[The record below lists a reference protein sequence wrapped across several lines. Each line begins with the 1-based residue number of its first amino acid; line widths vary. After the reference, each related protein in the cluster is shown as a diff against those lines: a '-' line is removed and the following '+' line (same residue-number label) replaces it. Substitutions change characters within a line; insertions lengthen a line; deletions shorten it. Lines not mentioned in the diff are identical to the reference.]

1 MIILRDSEIPVN
13 SWDKLTQSS
22 NFSSPFQSR
31 QFFDIVNGVSTYN
44 ANVIAVEDGGNLQTL
59 ALIAFQKEPGITGFF
74 SRRGIIYGGPLLSL
88 ENQEANTLLIRGISK
103 YFSKKAI
110 YFETRNA
117 FDYNSYQDIF
127 RLNGWDYSSNLN
139 VKLNIHNKEINDIL
153 SGMKYN
159 RKREIRISLDAGTN
173 YRFCE
178 TKDELL
184 EIYKILKKLYQ
195 ENVKLPLP
203 PFEFFS
209 GIMDSS
215 IGKIFIV
222 EHNSNIIG
230 GSVCLFLPGKDIYTM
245 YYCGDRN
252 YSKKIFPTHL
262 SILAAIEFGITR
274 KVQSLDFM
282 GAGKIDKEYGVR
294 QYKLEFGGEL
304 VEHGRLLKI
313 SQPVLFHIGN
323 IGLKFYKKFR

>member
-1 MIILRDSEIPVN
+1 MRLLCNNDIQI
-13 SWDKLTQSS
+13 DKWNELLERSPY
-22 NFSSPFQSR
+22 SSPFQTK
-31 QFFDIVNGVSTYN
+31 QFFDIVNRVSTYN
-44 ANVIAVEDGGNLQTL
+44 ASVVAVEDGGDLQSL
-59 ALIAFQKEPGITGFF
+59 ALIAFQKEPGITGFL
-74 SRRGIIYGGPLLSL
+74 SRRGIVYGGPLLSL
-88 ENQEANTLLIRGISK
+88 ENREANVLLINGISK

-117 FDYNSYQDIF
+117 FDYNYYKEIF
-127 RLNGWDYSSNLN
+127 KLSGWDYSSNLN
-139 VKLNIHNKEINDIL
+139 VKLNIETKEINDIL

-159 RKREIRISLDAGTN
+159 RKREIRISLDAGTT
-173 YRFCE
+173 YRSCE
-178 TKDELL
+178 TKEEVK
-184 EIYKILKKLYQ
+184 EIYKILKRLYK

-203 PFEFFS
+203 PFEFFT

-215 IGKIFIV
+215 VGKIFIV
-222 EHNSNIIG
+222 EHSSNIIG

-262 SILAAIEFGITR
+262 SVLAAIEFGISN

-282 GAGKIDKEYGVR
+282 GAGKIDKDYGVR

-304 VEHGRLLKI
+304 VEHGRFLRI
-313 SQPVLFHIGN
+313 SQPVLFHIGS

>member
-1 MIILRDSEIPVN
+1 MIILRDSEISGN

-22 NFSSPFQSR
+22 NFSSPFQTR

-44 ANVIAVEDGGNLQTL
+44 ARVVAVEDGGDLQSL

-74 SRRGIIYGGPLLSL
+74 SRRGIIYGGPLLSQ
-88 ENQEANTLLIRGISK
+88 ENREANVLLIKGISK

-117 FDYNSYQDIF
+117 FDYIYYKEIF
-127 RLNGWDYSSNLN
+127 KLSGWDYSSNLN
-139 VKLNIHNKEINDIL
+139 VKLNIHNKEIKDIL
-153 SGMKYN
+153 SGMRYN
-159 RKREIRISLDAGTN
+159 RKREIRISLDAGTT
-173 YRFCE
+173 YRSCE
-178 TKDELL
+178 TKEELK
-184 EIYKILKKLYQ
+184 EIYKILRKLYK

-203 PFEFFS
+203 PFEFFT

-215 IGKIFIV
+215 VGKIFIV

-274 KVQSLDFM
+274 KVRSLDFM

-304 VEHGRLLKI
+304 VEHGRFFKV
-313 SQPVLFHIGN
+313 SQPALFFLGN
-323 IGLKFYKKFR
+323 KGLKLYKKLK